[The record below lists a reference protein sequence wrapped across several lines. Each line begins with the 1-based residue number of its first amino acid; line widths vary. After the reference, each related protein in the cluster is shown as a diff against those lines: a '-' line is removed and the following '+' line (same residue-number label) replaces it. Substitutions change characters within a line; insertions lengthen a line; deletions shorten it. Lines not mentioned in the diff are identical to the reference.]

1 MFLVCYNAN
10 NGKKVQRMG
19 KIQKR
24 RWITYVPNTLSFV
37 RIAMIPLFVWLY
49 FKGHLVETAIVL
61 FLSGVTDLAD
71 GIIARKCNAIT
82 DMGKILDPIADKLT
96 QGAMLFCLFKRFPL
110 MLLPFVL
117 LLVKELATGIT
128 GLIAVKKSG
137 TVKGAVWHGKVN
149 TCLFYAVM
157 LVHILWYHIPSP
169 LSATLIIGN
178 VITMLISFVLYVMG
192 NIKMIINKK

>member
-1 MFLVCYNAN
+1 
-10 NGKKVQRMG
+10 
-19 KIQKR
+19 
-24 RWITYVPNTLSFV
+24 
-37 RIAMIPLFVWLY
+37 
-49 FKGHLVETAIVL
+49 
-61 FLSGVTDLAD
+61 
-71 GIIARKCNAIT
+71 
-82 DMGKILDPIADKLT
+82 
-96 QGAMLFCLFKRFPL
+96 